1 MMMAKGST
9 LLSTLD
15 FVAREAG
22 AEVRDRVLARLG
34 DRERARVTE
43 CSPTDEFP
51 LGVAV
56 ELWRAVE
63 AELGAA
69 DPTWIERAGAHSI
82 ESVGVQLYGG
92 ILKKASPQE
101 FLTQGISLFQ
111 LYYHP
116 GNMEVVEQGA
126 GRAVLRLVGVGEA
139 ERDPLFCRRQTGGLP
154 RALVLAG
161 AQQARA
167 RHVRCAHEG
176 DAYCEWELTW

>member
-15 FVAREAG
+15 FVEREAG
-22 AEVRDRVLARLG
+22 ADVRRRVLERLG
-34 DRERARVTE
+34 ERERARVTG

-63 AELGAA
+63 AEIGAS

-82 ESVGVQLYGG
+82 ESMGMQLYGG
-92 ILKKASPQE
+92 ILRKASPQE

-116 GNMEVVEQGA
+116 GNMEVVEQA
-126 GRAVLRLVGVGEA
+126 SGRVVLRLVGVGDE
-139 ERDPLFCRRQTGGLP
+139 ERDPLFCRRQTGGL
-154 RALVLAG
+154 RSALALAG
-161 AQQARA
+161 APQASA

-176 DAYCEWELTW
+176 DAFCEWELKW